1 MAFMEPTDR
10 RTPQCHDM
18 AITAQGSTYVARQ
31 RSNVGS
37 LAAFGRKD
45 RLVGIGHREEVKAMD
60 FNRARG
66 KLYDLALA
74 RDVVRPLAC
83 DLYGR
88 KTRWNLFYR
97 PGEPWQDCPNILGAG
112 TLA

>member
-1 MAFMEPTDR
+1 
-10 RTPQCHDM
+10 
-18 AITAQGSTYVARQ
+18 
-31 RSNVGS
+31 
-37 LAAFGRKD
+37 
-45 RLVGIGHREEVKAMD
+45 MD

-88 KTRWNLFYR
+88 ETRWNLFSLLDR
-97 PGEPWQDCPNILGAG
+97 EKPEPQRVTW
-112 TLA
+112 